1 MTRTLRLRA
10 AWRGR
15 RRAGGLSCP
24 SASLRLGR
32 SQGRV
37 SVVRAHH
44 LGPEHWPRLGVPG
57 GSPPELGL
65 DSETVARWPALS
77 DCTGRMERYRAPVP
91 DSRWP
96 ERVCVCVLAC
106 GCVLACLL
114 RLACLH
120 ACVRACACVCDTVCA
135 RARVRMCARLCVSV
149 YVRACVCV
157 RASACVRACARM
169 CAGHARAR
177 ARDGLCGGFEGDC
190 CRCCCSIC
198 AYTCLRDSDYQLHM
212 NPGQTPHPYLHTSYT
227 RLTHESR

>member
-1 MTRTLRLRA
+1 MPECQLA
-10 AWRGR
+10 AWSITGPSLGR
-15 RRAGGLSCP
+15 PCTPSGPGTLAATGRAGRLAAG
-24 SASLRLGR
+24 ARARLGDR
-32 SQGRV
+32 S
-37 SVVRAHH
+37 RA
-44 LGPEHWPRLGVPG
+44 
-57 GSPPELGL
+57 
-65 DSETVARWPALS
+65 TALS

-198 AYTCLRDSDYQLHM
+198 AFTCLRDSDYQLHM